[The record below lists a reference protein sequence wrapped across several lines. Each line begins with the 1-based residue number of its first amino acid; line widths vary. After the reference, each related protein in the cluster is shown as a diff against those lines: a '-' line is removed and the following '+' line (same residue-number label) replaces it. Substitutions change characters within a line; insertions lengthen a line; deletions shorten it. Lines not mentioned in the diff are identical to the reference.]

1 MQCAPGSPRA
11 GAVLFPFALAPPLPG
26 CPVQGPVEVGKAQP
40 LSPPD
45 SAQQGVVEWSER
57 CVCVTPEP
65 SCCDMTPCPR
75 QVTTVCLLISCGILR
90 GVCSSAQHSRA
101 SLILVVF
108 VSKHPSCLEAEM
120 WGQGW
125 PRFSSNAGIRGQ
137 PAVLITSVLG
147 AHRP

>member
-1 MQCAPGSPRA
+1 MQCAPGSLRA
-11 GAVLFPFALAPPLPG
+11 GAVLFPFALTPPLPG
-26 CPVQGPVEVGKAQP
+26 CPVQGPVEVGKPQP

-90 GVCSSAQHSRA
+90 GGVQLSTAQQGVLDLGCFCVQA
-101 SLILVVF
+101 
-108 VSKHPSCLEAEM
+108 LEL
-120 WGQGW
+120 
-125 PRFSSNAGIRGQ
+125 P
-137 PAVLITSVLG
+137 
-147 AHRP
+147 